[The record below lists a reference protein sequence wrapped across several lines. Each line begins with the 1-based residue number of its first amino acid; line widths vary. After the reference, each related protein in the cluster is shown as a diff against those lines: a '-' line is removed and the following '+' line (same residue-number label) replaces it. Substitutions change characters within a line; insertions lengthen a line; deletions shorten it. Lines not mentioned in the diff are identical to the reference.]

1 MTQLKIGKEL
11 YEALVKKANEQNVS
25 VKRLIILI
33 LTDFISEK

>member
-11 YEALVKKANEQNVS
+11 YEALVKKANEQKVS

-33 LTDFISEK
+33 LTDFIYKK

>member
-33 LTDFISEK
+33 LTNFISEK

>member
-33 LTDFISEK
+33 LTDFISKQ